1 MSIISQ
7 INHCE
12 DADETGNCFK
22 ILSEQEMNL
31 LQNNR
36 TEIHFSKGET
46 IIKQGT
52 KSSDIL
58 YLKEGLVKVGVN
70 NGDNNLILCVKTKN
84 HFIGTENIYGYEY
97 HAYTVTALEDSVICF
112 IDTSAIRQL
121 IKQNNTFN
129 SEMYKVITNN
139 TLMTFN
145 RFFSLTQKQLHGR
158 FADILLCLSR
168 KIYKSKKFDLPLSR
182 KDLAAL
188 TGMAP
193 ESVIRII
200 KDFKTDKIISTK
212 GKRIEILNEPL
223 LEKIS
228 NVG

>member
-1 MSIISQ
+1 MATIHQ
-7 INHCE
+7 VNHCE
-12 DADETGNCFK
+12 TNIDAGNCFK
-22 ILSEQEMNL
+22 LLTEQENML
-31 LQNNR
+31 MQNNKN
-36 TEIHFSKGET
+36 EIYFKKGET

-52 KSSDIL
+52 KAGDIL
-58 YLKEGLVKVGVN
+58 YLKTGLVKITIN
-70 NGDNNLILCVKTKN
+70 EGDNSLILCIKTGN
-84 HFIGTENIYGYEY
+84 HFIGTENIYGFDL
-97 HAYTVTALEDSVICF
+97 HPYTVTALADTVVCF
-112 IDTSAIRQL
+112 IDTSAIRQI

-129 SEMYKVITNN
+129 AELYKIMTNN
-139 TLMTFN
+139 ALITYD

-168 KIYKSKKFDLPLSR
+168 KIFKSSKFDLPLSR

-200 KDFKTDKIISTK
+200 KDFKTDNIIATK
-212 GKRIEILNEPL
+212 GKRIEIINEPL
-223 LEKIS
+223 LQKIS

>member
-1 MSIISQ
+1 MTVLSQ

-12 DADETGNCFK
+12 DGDETKNCFK
-22 ILSEQEMNL
+22 VLSEQEMTL
-31 LQNNR
+31 LENNR
-36 TEIHFSKGET
+36 TEIKFSKGET

-52 KSSDIL
+52 KSTDIL
-58 YLKEGLVKVGVN
+58 YLKSGLVKISINSGEST
-70 NGDNNLILCVKTKN
+70 LIICVKTKN
-84 HFIGTENIYGYEY
+84 HFIGIENIYGYDY
-97 HAYTVTALEDSVICF
+97 HAYTVVALEDSEICF

-121 IKQNNTFN
+121 LKQNNNFN
-129 SEMYKVITNN
+129 AELYRISTNN
-139 TLMTFN
+139 SLMTYD

-158 FADILLCLSR
+158 FADVLLCLSR
-168 KIYKSKKFDLPLSR
+168 SVFKSLKFDLPLSR

>member
-36 TEIHFSKGET
+36 TEIHFNKGET

-70 NGDNNLILCVKTKN
+70 NGDNNLILCIKTKN

-121 IKQNNTFN
+121 IKQNNNFN
-129 SEMYKVITNN
+129 AEIYKVITSN

-158 FADILLCLSR
+158 FADILLCLSK

>member
-1 MSIISQ
+1 MAVLSH

-12 DADETGNCFK
+12 DNEETGNCFK
-22 ILSEQEMNL
+22 ILTEQEMVL
-31 LQNNR
+31 LENNR
-36 TEIHFSKGET
+36 TEIQFNKGET

-58 YLKEGLVKVGVN
+58 YLKSGLVKISISS
-70 NGDNNLILCVKTKN
+70 GDSSLILCIKTKN
-84 HFIGTENIYGYEY
+84 HFIGIENIYGYDY
-97 HAYTVTALEDSVICF
+97 HAYTVTALEDSMICY

-121 IKQNNTFN
+121 LKQNNNFN
-129 SEMYKVITNN
+129 AELYRILTNN
-139 TLMTFN
+139 SLLTYD

-158 FADILLCLSR
+158 FADILLCLSN
-168 KIYKSKKFDLPLSR
+168 KIFKSKKFDLPLSR
-182 KDLAAL
+182 KDLADL

-200 KDFKTDKIISTK
+200 KDFKTDKIIATK
-212 GKRIEILNEPL
+212 GKRVEILNEPL
-223 LEKIS
+223 LQKIS

>member
-1 MSIISQ
+1 MAILSQ

-12 DADETGNCFK
+12 SGEETGNCFK
-22 ILSEQEMNL
+22 VLSEQEMTL
-31 LQNNR
+31 LENNR
-36 TEIHFSKGET
+36 TEIKFNKGET

-58 YLKEGLVKVGVN
+58 YLKSGLVKMSIN
-70 NGDNNLILCVKTKN
+70 NGDNNLILCIKTKN
-84 HFIGTENIYGYEY
+84 HFLGTENIYGHEY
-97 HAYTVTALEDSVICF
+97 HPYTVTAIEDSVICF

-121 IKQNNTFN
+121 IKQNNNFN
-129 SEMYKVITNN
+129 AELYTIITNN
-139 TLMTFN
+139 SLITYD

-158 FADILLCLSR
+158 FADILLCLS
-168 KIYKSKKFDLPLSR
+168 KKVFKANAFDLPLSR

-200 KDFKTDKIISTK
+200 KDFKTDKIIHTK
-212 GKRIEILNEPL
+212 GKHIEILNEPL
-223 LEKIS
+223 LRKIS

>member
-1 MSIISQ
+1 MAVLSQ

-12 DADETGNCFK
+12 DGDETGNCFK
-22 ILSEQEMNL
+22 VLSEQEMTL
-31 LQNNR
+31 FVNNK
-36 TEIHFSKGET
+36 TEIQFSKGET

-52 KSSDIL
+52 KSTDIL
-58 YLKEGLVKVGVN
+58 YLKSGLVKVSLTSGES
-70 NGDNNLILCVKTKN
+70 NLILSIKPKN
-84 HFIGTENIYGYEY
+84 HFIGIENIYGYDY
-97 HAYTVTALEDSVICF
+97 HAYTVVALEDSIVCF

-121 IKQNNTFN
+121 LKQNNNFN
-129 SEMYKVITNN
+129 AELYRILTNN
-139 TLMTFN
+139 TLFTYD

-158 FADILLCLSR
+158 FADVLLCLSS
-168 KIYKSKKFDLPLSR
+168 KIFKSKKFDLPLSR

-200 KDFKTDKIISTK
+200 KDFKTDKIIATK
-212 GKRIEILNEPL
+212 GKTFEIINEPL
-223 LEKIS
+223 LKKIS

>member
-58 YLKEGLVKVGVN
+58 YLKSGLVKVGVN
-70 NGDNNLILCVKTKN
+70 NGDNNLILCIKTKN

-121 IKQNNTFN
+121 IKQNNSFN
-129 SEMYKVITNN
+129 SELYKVITSN

-200 KDFKTDKIISTK
+200 KDYKTDKIISTK
-212 GKRIEILNEPL
+212 GKKIEILNEPL